1 MLALNL
7 ALAGAP
13 ALALFILA
21 SHREH
26 RRGRSARAP
35 SLARGWGIAAIAA
48 ALLAGVAVTPLRAGI
63 GGAWRALFDAFIL
76 AGLVEETAKYVAVLV
91 VLRRTVLRAT
101 VRSSGPAADARDALV
116 YGMVAGVGFAFVE
129 STIYLGE
136 PPPVM
141 ILRAITAVPLHA
153 ATGAW
158 IGSAV
163 NLGRRAGSCAG
174 PLGLA
179 IAVVVHG
186 VYDLMIAFGPP
197 AAYASLALALL
208 SLAVTAG
215 LYRLAPDA

>member
-13 ALALFILA
+13 AVALFILA

-35 SLARGWGIAAIAA
+35 SVALAWGVAAIAA
-48 ALLAGVAVTPLRAGI
+48 ALLAGVAVTPLRG
-63 GGAWRALFDAFIL
+63 GLPGAWRTVFDAFVV

-91 VLRRTVLRAT
+91 VLRSTVLRST
-101 VRSSGPAADARDALV
+101 GTAAQTRDALV

-129 STIYLGE
+129 NTIYLGE

-141 ILRAITAVPLHA
+141 ILRAVTAVPLHA
-153 ATGAW
+153 CTGAW
-158 IGSAV
+158 LGFAV
-163 NLGRRAGSCAG
+163 RLGRRAGSRAG
-174 PLGLA
+174 PVGLA

-197 AAYASLALALL
+197 AAYASLALVVLAF
-208 SLAVTAG
+208 AVTVH
-215 LYRLAPDA
+215 LYRVAPHDA